1 MSPASEVTEDIVS
14 TDDSTNQSQSS
25 AEDTSCRTDRSSSV
39 SSMGSDHRESERC
52 FVVQS
57 PAGSSAVS
65 SVVGANLNFSVIN
78 YVGKAHKQSSHRT
91 VVRSRTPYE
100 RHTIIS
106 SQPSRV
112 ESIDESTNSS
122 IASSIDGCS
131 TIGDSAS
138 VVADA
143 TEMAD
148 LDDNSRASSDQQVL
162 VQQLRIHHGP
172 RSQRSMSVSSSG
184 CSSSMDDRHCDFSPL
199 YSGNSCRCTS
209 LSMSDF
215 DDDGFREDGSMSSV
229 YTVFSS
235 PRSYH
240 PHHQLHHNHQNVPH
254 HPNNTKGLFDI
265 ALKTVKLIR
274 RNQEL
279 QMRLAQLQEETKAFI
294 ASVMA
299 NPENE
304 SLRNH
309 IHPGGAIRT
318 TPAPGVV
325 VQK

>member
-1 MSPASEVTEDIVS
+1 MPTATELEDSVS
-14 TDDSTNQSQSS
+14 ADDCTNHSQSS
-25 AEDTSCRTDRSSSV
+25 AEDTSCRTARSPSV
-39 SSMGSDHRESERC
+39 SVTGSDRETEHS

-57 PAGSSAVS
+57 PVGSSAAS
-65 SVVGANLNFSVIN
+65 MVGANSNFSVIN
-78 YVGKAHKQSSHRT
+78 YVGKVQKQSSHRS
-91 VVRSRTPYE
+91 VVRCRTPYE
-100 RHTIIS
+100 RHVTIP
-106 SQPSRV
+106 SQTSRV

-122 IASSIDGCS
+122 MASSVDGYS
-131 TIGDSAS
+131 TIGDSVS
-138 VVADA
+138 VVADV
-143 TEMAD
+143 AD
-148 LDDNSRASSDQQVL
+148 LDDNSRASDQQVL
-162 VQQLRIHHGP
+162 VQQPRIHHVP
-172 RSQRSMSVSSSG
+172 RSRRSISVSSSG
-184 CSSSMDDRHCDFSPL
+184 CSSSMDDRNGDFSPL

-209 LSMSDF
+209 LSISDF

-294 ASVMA
+294 ESVMA

-309 IHPGGAIRT
+309 IHTGGAIRT
-318 TPAPGVV
+318 TPAPSVV

>member
-1 MSPASEVTEDIVS
+1 MPSVTEVEDSVS
-14 TDDSTNQSQSS
+14 TDDCTNQSQSS
-25 AEDTSCRTDRSSSV
+25 TEDATSCRTARSC
-39 SSMGSDHRESERC
+39 SDHETERS
-52 FVVQS
+52 FVIQS
-57 PAGSSAVS
+57 PVGSSTAS
-65 SVVGANLNFSVIN
+65 TGGANPNFSVIN
-78 YVGKAHKQSSHRT
+78 YVGKVQKQSSHRS
-91 VVRSRTPYE
+91 VVRCRTPYE
-100 RHTIIS
+100 RQATTVP
-106 SQPSRV
+106 SQTSRV

-122 IASSIDGCS
+122 MASSVDGYS

-143 TEMAD
+143 TDMAD
-148 LDDNSRASSDQQVL
+148 LDDNSRASGGDHQVL
-162 VQQLRIHHGP
+162 VQQPRVHHGP
-172 RSQRSMSVSSSG
+172 RSRRSVSVSSSG
-184 CSSSMDDRHCDFSPL
+184 CSSSMDDRNSDFSAL

-209 LSMSDF
+209 LTISDF

-229 YTVFSS
+229 YTVLSS
-235 PRSYH
+235 PRSYL

-254 HPNNTKGLFDI
+254 HPHNTKGLFDI

-294 ASVMA
+294 ESVMA

-304 SLRNH
+304 SLRNR
-309 IHPGGAIRT
+309 IQTGGAAIRT
-318 TPAPGVV
+318 MSPASVVV

>member
-1 MSPASEVTEDIVS
+1 MPPATELENSVS
-14 TDDSTNQSQSS
+14 TDDCTNQSQSS
-25 AEDTSCRTDRSSSV
+25 SAEDIDCRTARSSPAVSV
-39 SSMGSDHRESERC
+39 TGSDHDTEHS
-52 FVVQS
+52 FVIQS
-57 PAGSSAVS
+57 PVGSSAAS
-65 SVVGANLNFSVIN
+65 TVGASLNFSVIN
-78 YVGKAHKQSSHRT
+78 YVGKLQKQSSHRS
-91 VVRSRTPYE
+91 VVRCRTPYE
-100 RHTIIS
+100 RQVTVIP
-106 SQPSRV
+106 SQTSRV

-122 IASSIDGCS
+122 MASSVDGYS
-131 TIGDSAS
+131 TIGDSVS

-148 LDDNSRASSDQQVL
+148 LDDNSRASDQQVL
-162 VQQLRIHHGP
+162 VLQPRIHHGP
-172 RSQRSMSVSSSG
+172 RSRRSMSVSSSG
-184 CSSSMDDRHCDFSPL
+184 CSSSMDDRNSDFSPL

-209 LSMSDF
+209 LSISDF

-240 PHHQLHHNHQNVPH
+240 PHHQLHHNHQSVPH

-294 ASVMA
+294 ESVMA

-304 SLRNH
+304 SLRNQ
-309 IHPGGAIRT
+309 IHAGGAIRT
-318 TPAPGVV
+318 TPVPSVV

>member
-1 MSPASEVTEDIVS
+1 MPSVTAEVEDSVS
-14 TDDSTNQSQSS
+14 TDDCTNQSQSS
-25 AEDTSCRTDRSSSV
+25 TEDASCRTARSC
-39 SSMGSDHRESERC
+39 SDHETERS
-52 FVVQS
+52 FVIQS
-57 PAGSSAVS
+57 PVGSSTS
-65 SVVGANLNFSVIN
+65 SVVGANPNFSVIN
-78 YVGKAHKQSSHRT
+78 YVGKVQKQSSHRS
-91 VVRSRTPYE
+91 VVRCRTPYE
-100 RHTIIS
+100 RQVTIL
-106 SQPSRV
+106 SQTSRV

-122 IASSIDGCS
+122 MASSVDGCS

-148 LDDNSRASSDQQVL
+148 LDDNSRASGGDQQVQ
-162 VQQLRIHHGP
+162 VQQPRIHHGP
-172 RSQRSMSVSSSG
+172 RSRRSVSVSSSG
-184 CSSSMDDRHCDFSPL
+184 CSSSMDDRNSDFSPL

-209 LSMSDF
+209 LTISDF

-229 YTVFSS
+229 YTVLSS
-235 PRSYH
+235 PRSYL

-279 QMRLAQLQEETKAFI
+279 QARLAQLQEETKAFI
-294 ASVMA
+294 ESVMA

-309 IHPGGAIRT
+309 IQTGGAIRT
-318 TPAPGVV
+318 MSPASVVV